1 MHRKVQIKYE
11 TLWRGVFWMR
21 IEDLIKI
28 PKPKE
33 RISPLSPVSC
43 IHRHRLYERNDLPHQ
58 ILFTYFF

>member
-33 RISPLSPVSC
+33 RISPLSPVS
-43 IHRHRLYERNDLPHQ
+43 
-58 ILFTYFF
+58 